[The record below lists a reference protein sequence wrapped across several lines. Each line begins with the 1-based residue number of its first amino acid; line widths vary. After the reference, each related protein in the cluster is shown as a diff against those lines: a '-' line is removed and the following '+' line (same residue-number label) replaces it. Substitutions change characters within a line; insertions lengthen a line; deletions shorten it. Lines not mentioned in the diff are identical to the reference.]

1 MRSHTDPATSP
12 AFSLSDRARHIL
24 AGGAL
29 VLLLAGFLTGGASW
43 PVLLP
48 LAAILVVI
56 VRHAVNLPEL
66 LAPLIAGLLVSA
78 FETILGAGAPRGI
91 TAGLLLAAAS
101 APGWLWRREA
111 LRAAARLTRLDEILA
126 QAKRSR
132 IGEAPAAA
140 HELQDLERALAA
152 VGDRIGA
159 RLVMLWD
166 VEIYR
171 GLATVRAA
179 SRGRSGQSVRLSGDP
194 LGWVWE
200 QGMRLRLDPSPRWA
214 EPGSVVVADRL
225 RQDDETGL
233 LVTYAFDAA
242 LLPIDDA
249 TFEESAVYL
258 RGLLAI
264 QQARADAAAGKRRVE
279 ALLTGMKN
287 LAGEPD
293 LGLLATQLCET
304 AMNITDATGAA
315 IGVWAGDVGR
325 VVAVA
330 GPDGGPVP
338 GDTFMPPVSE
348 MGLAV
353 RANTMIV
360 RDSAT
365 WSLGRTTVAHEGE
378 RWTHRPRSMAALPLH
393 SPGGTNGVLAVWSAR
408 SGALDADGLELLP
421 LLAPQIALHIEQA
434 REFDRIRESAAR
446 DPLTGLRNRR
456 AFDEIFAAET
466 IRFARY
472 GRPLSLLVIDL
483 DHFKSVNDQFGH
495 EGGDAV
501 LCRTA
506 RIIEGSIR
514 DIDTPARFGG
524 EEFVVLLPE
533 TAITSAIDVA
543 ERIRATIAESDIDFR
558 GHRIPVR
565 ASIGVSASPERVALP
580 SDLMASAD
588 AALYRAKADG
598 RNRVIAASGR

>member
-1 MRSHTDPATSP
+1 MRSDTDPATSP

-29 VLLLAGFLTGGASW
+29 VLLVAAFLTGGARS

-48 LAAILVVI
+48 FAAMLVFI
-56 VRHAVNLPEL
+56 VRYATNPVEL

-78 FETILGAGAPRGI
+78 FETILGAGASTGI
-91 TAGLLLAAAS
+91 TAGLLLASAS
-101 APGWLWRREA
+101 VPGWLWRREA
-111 LRAAARLTRLDEILA
+111 IRSAARLSRLDDILA
-126 QAKRSR
+126 QAKRGR
-132 IGEAPAAA
+132 VGEAPAAA

-152 VGDRIGA
+152 VADRIGA

-166 VEIYR
+166 VEVYR

-242 LLPIDDA
+242 FLPIDDA
-249 TFEESAVYL
+249 TFEQSAVYL
-258 RGLLAI
+258 RGLLSV
-264 QQARADAAAGKRRVE
+264 QEARAVAVAVKRRVE
-279 ALLTGMKN
+279 TLLTGLRD
-287 LAGEPD
+287 LAREPD
-293 LGLLATQLCET
+293 LGLLATRLCDT
-304 AMNITDATGAA
+304 AISVTNATGAA
-315 IGVWAGDVGR
+315 IGVWTGDAGR
-325 VVAVA
+325 IVAA
-330 GPDGGPVP
+330 CGPDGGPVP

-360 RDSAT
+360 RDAAT
-365 WSLGRTTVAHEGE
+365 WKLDRTYVAYEGE
-378 RWTHRPRSMAALPLH
+378 RWIHRPRAMAALPLH
-393 SPGGTNGVLAVWSAR
+393 SPGGVNGVLAVWSAR
-408 SGALDADGLELLP
+408 STALDPDGLELLP

-434 REFDRIRESAAR
+434 RQFDRIRETAAR

-533 TAITSAIDVA
+533 TDIASAIDVA

-598 RNRVIAASGR
+598 RNRVIAASR